1 MSTLSVTPSEII
13 QYLYCPRF
21 IYFEKVLGIPQY
33 EEKSYK
39 AMRGRQIHDTKS
51 SINKNYLRKKIGV
64 TEKLQEQYL
73 TNELL
78 RGKVDEVL
86 VLDDGTMAPLDYKF
100 AQYKD
105 KIFSTYKTQ
114 LACYACLIED
124 NFNKTVNK
132 GFLVYTRSKNKLIEV
147 EINEMQKEEVK
158 QCAVAIGKIIGD
170 NLFPKATRYKKRCIE
185 CTYRNICIQ

>member
-1 MSTLSVTPSEII
+1 MNQFSVTPSEII

-21 IYFEKVLGIPQY
+21 IYFEKVLGIPQF

-39 AMRGRQIHDTKS
+39 AMRGRRIHEKKTQ
-51 SINKNYLRKKIGV
+51 INKDYLRKSLGV
-64 TEKLQEQYL
+64 TDKLQEQYL
-73 TNELL
+73 TNNLL

-86 VLDDGTMAPLDYKF
+86 TLGDDTMAPLDYKF

-105 KIFSTYKTQ
+105 KVFNTYKTQ

-124 NFNKTVNK
+124 NFGKKVNR
-132 GFLVYTRSKNKLIEV
+132 GFLVYTRSKSKLVEV
-147 EINEMQKEEVK
+147 PISEHEKEEVK
-158 QCAVAIGKIIGD
+158 ECALAIGEIICE
-170 NLFPKATRYKKRCIE
+170 NRFPKATKYKKRCVD

>member
-1 MSTLSVTPSEII
+1 MSNISVTPSEII

-39 AMRGRQIHDTKS
+39 AMRGRTVHEKKQ
-51 SINKNYLRKKIGV
+51 SINKDYLRKSIGV

-73 TNELL
+73 VSEFL

-86 VLDDGTMAPLDYKF
+86 TLDDNTMAPLDYKF
-100 AQYKD
+100 AEYKD
-105 KIFSTYKTQ
+105 KVFSTYKTQ

-124 NFNKTVNK
+124 NFEKPVNR
-132 GFLVYTRSKNKLIEV
+132 GFLVYTRSKNKLIEI
-147 EINEMQKEEVK
+147 EIGETEKKEVRE
-158 QCAVAIGKIIGD
+158 CALNIIKIIE
-170 NLFPKATRYKKRCIE
+170 NNFFPTATKYKKRCID

>member
-1 MSTLSVTPSEII
+1 MSQTSITPSEII

-39 AMRGRQIHDTKS
+39 AMRGRHLHD
-51 SINKNYLRKKIGV
+51 NKLQMNKDYLRKKIGV
-64 TEKLQEQYL
+64 IDKYQEQYL
-73 TNELL
+73 TNDML

-86 VLDDGTMAPLDYKF
+86 ILEDDTAAPLDYKF

-105 KIFSTYKTQ
+105 KVFNTYKTQ
-114 LACYACLIED
+114 LACYAWLIED
-124 NFNKTVNK
+124 NFGKKVNR
-132 GFLVYTRSKNKLIEV
+132 GYLVYTRSKSKLVEV
-147 EINEMQKEEVK
+147 ELDEAFKQDVK
-158 QCAVAIGKIIGD
+158 NKAAEIIHIID
-170 NLFPKATRYKKRCIE
+170 RNHFPKATRYKKRCIE

>member
-1 MSTLSVTPSEII
+1 MNKISVTPSEII

-39 AMRGRQIHDTKS
+39 AMRGRKLHDSKS
-51 SINKNYLRKKIGV
+51 SINKDYLRKKIGA
-64 TEKLQEQYL
+64 TDKLQEQYL
-73 TNELL
+73 TNDLL

-86 VLDDGTMAPLDYKF
+86 TLGDGTMAPLDYKF

-105 KIFSTYKTQ
+105 KVFSTYKTQ

-124 NFNKTVNK
+124 NFGKYVNK
-132 GFLVYTRSKNKLIEV
+132 GFLVYTRSKNKLIEI
-147 EINEMQKEEVK
+147 EINQDQKQEVK
-158 QCAVAIGKIIGD
+158 ECAIAIGEIIQD
-170 NLFPKATRYKKRCIE
+170 NRFPKATRYKKRCIE

>member
-1 MSTLSVTPSEII
+1 MSQTSITPSEII

-39 AMRGRQIHDTKS
+39 AMRGRNLHERKTRMNQD
-51 SINKNYLRKKIGV
+51 YLRKKIGV
-64 TEKLQEQYL
+64 TDKYQEQYL
-73 TNELL
+73 TNNTL

-86 VLDDGTMAPLDYKF
+86 LLEDGTAAPLDYKF

-105 KIFSTYKTQ
+105 KVFNTYKTQ
-114 LACYACLIED
+114 LACYAWLIED
-124 NFNKTVNK
+124 NFNRKVNR
-132 GFLVYTRSKNKLIEV
+132 GYLVYTRSKSKLVEV
-147 EINEMQKEEVK
+147 ELEETFKNKVKKEA
-158 QCAVAIGKIIGD
+158 QNIIKIID
-170 NLFPKATRYKKRCIE
+170 QNYFPKSTRYKKRCIE